1 MACQSQQEIEDIK
14 KEVEDL
20 KLEVLE
26 HHREALAWET
36 KYKVIE
42 DTLKWLKEEK
52 SKDGEITQ
60 MKQEIRRME
69 VRYNQLK
76 RAQEKLVQDL
86 QYSVVHRAQIYEQ
99 SEMRNKLEKSGSLRI
114 RSVVQSKINDL
125 KGKIK
130 KIQSE
135 FSRTEKALHEVTEET
150 RKIQDA
156 ISRKEDEVEREKI
169 TQNLLNVEIEQAMLI
184 KYQNLESI
192 VRKQNRAKAYKRL
205 IVSSSL
211 PKLKSDVFINGDFEK
226 TKEENDA
233 LIEIVET
240 LKTDYPEKCFVLT
253 KLLNIL
259 RDD

>member
-1 MACQSQQEIEDIK
+1 M
-14 KEVEDL
+14 

-52 SKDGEITQ
+52 SKDGEINQ

-69 VRYNQLK
+69 VRYHQLK

-86 QYSVVHRAQIYEQ
+86 QHSVVHRAQIYEQ
-99 SEMRNKLEKSGSLRI
+99 SEMKNKLEKSGSLRI
-114 RSVVQSKINDL
+114 RSVVQSRINEL
-125 KGKIK
+125 KSKMK

-135 FSRTEKALHEVTEET
+135 FFRTHKALAEVTEEI
-150 RKIQDA
+150 RQIVEK
-156 ISRKEDEVEREKI
+156 ISRKEDEIEREQI

-192 VRKQNRAKAYKRL
+192 VRKQNRAKANKKL
-205 IVSSSL
+205 ITGTVL
-211 PKLKSDVFINGDFEK
+211 PKLKSEALINGDYEK
-226 TKEENDA
+226 VKEENDA
-233 LIEIVET
+233 LIDVVEC
-240 LKTDYPEKCFVLT
+240 LISDFPEKMFVLT